1 MNIGI
6 VGLGLIGGSLAKAI
20 QKYTDH
26 RVLGFDIR
34 PEVCSDSLADGVIDD
49 VLKHR
54 DLASC
59 GLVIVALFPKE
70 TVEYI
75 QSHAADFGAD
85 TVVMDVCGVK
95 QAVCDPLQGL
105 GITFIGAHP
114 MAGREKFGYYYSDAD
129 LFAQASMILT
139 PYPNT
144 PESATRRI
152 SELAAVLGFARTVVT
167 TPELH
172 DKVIAYTSQL
182 PHILSNAYVKSPNLH
197 NEAGFSAGS
206 FQDLSRVARLNEE
219 MWVDLFSKNRENLEG
234 ELEILITHLTEY
246 RDALKTGDDSRLKQ
260 LLREGRLLKEGH
272 TAETGNNR

>member
-20 QKYTDH
+20 AKYTDH

-34 PEVCSDSLADGVIDD
+34 PEVCSDSLADGVIDE
-49 VLKHR
+49 VLKTG
-54 DLASC
+54 DLSSC
-59 GLVIVALFPKE
+59 GLVIVALFPGE

-75 QSHAADFGAD
+75 KNHAGDFGAD

-95 QAVCDPLQGL
+95 QAVCGPLRGL
-105 GITFIGAHP
+105 GITFIGGHP

-139 PYPNT
+139 PCDET
-144 PESATRRI
+144 PEPALKRITELVSA
-152 SELAAVLGFARTVVT
+152 LGFARTVIT

-219 MWVDLFSKNRENLEG
+219 MWVDLFSKNHENLQA
-234 ELEILITHLTEY
+234 ELENIIGHLTEY
-246 RDALKTGDDSRLKQ
+246 LDALKTGDDGRLKT

-272 TAETGNNR
+272 TAETGNR